1 MKKSNNFLIYLI
13 ESKEIPFEDL
23 TRAGVSKQLVY
34 LSERQGSETSLSTL
48 RRIFAS
54 LSDDLQSKFLVVF
67 SRYLKLKPKG
77 KLRNV
82 AKSAISN

>member
-23 TRAGVSKQLVY
+23 TKAGVSKQLVY

-67 SRYLKLKPKG
+67 SRYLKLKQKG
-77 KLRNV
+77 KLKN
-82 AKSAISN
+82 ASKSTIGN